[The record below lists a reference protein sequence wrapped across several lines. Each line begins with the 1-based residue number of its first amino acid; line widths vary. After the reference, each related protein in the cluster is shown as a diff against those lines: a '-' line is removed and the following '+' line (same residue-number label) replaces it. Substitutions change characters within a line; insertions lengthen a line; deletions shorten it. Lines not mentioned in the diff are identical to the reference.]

1 MTIQDGIHRLLC
13 SLTALALL
21 ALPLIS
27 EARTIT
33 DMTGRKVQ
41 VPDRITRV
49 YASSPPAT
57 YLLYA
62 LDPALIV
69 GLNFPLN
76 ETEERFLKPADS
88 RFRTAVR
95 RSAAFMITT
104 KQCVLPEQGRQLIS
118 T

>member
-1 MTIQDGIHRLLC
+1 MNL
-13 SLTALALL
+13 LL
-21 ALPLIS
+21 AVGLFCLLLLQTATGH
-27 EARTIT
+27 AREIT

-69 GLNFPLN
+69 GLNSPLN
-76 ETEERFLKPADS
+76 ETEERFLKLADS
-88 RFRTAVR
+88 RFRTVVR

-104 KQCVLPEQGRQLIS
+104 KQCVLPEQGMQLVS